1 MAGATIGQVAG
12 TALFGP
18 LGGLAGNF
26 LGGMFG
32 GTGQQDLGQIYSQY
46 QQDVAK
52 RPDYTYL
59 NQDPLIQ
66 NMQVQ
71 GNVAKN
77 QMMQQAL
84 QNLIRSGFGRSNIAQ
99 ATASQAGTQAMT
111 PYTNN
116 MASMLSNLQNQAEQ
130 NRLQALRDV
139 LASRTGIATQANQAS
154 SGLQLAGFT
163 GLLNQFG
170 QKKNLYDPQTGAKL
184 GG

>member
-1 MAGATIGQVAG
+1 MAGFLGISNPIGLG
-12 TALFGP
+12 LSLLPSLFG
-18 LGGLAGNF
+18 GGGQT
-26 LGGMFG
+26 GMSN
-32 GTGQQDLGQIYSQY
+32 LYSQY

-66 NMQVQ
+66 NMQKQ

-77 QMMQQAL
+77 QAMQQAM

-111 PYTNN
+111 PYTNS
-116 MASMLSNLQNQAEQ
+116 MASMLSNLQNQTEQ

-139 LASRTGIATQANQAS
+139 LQGRLGLQQQQNQAQ

-163 GLLNQFG
+163 SLLNQFNPTPKFNTTTG
-170 QKKNLYDPQTGAKL
+170 QPLYNAMTGEKL